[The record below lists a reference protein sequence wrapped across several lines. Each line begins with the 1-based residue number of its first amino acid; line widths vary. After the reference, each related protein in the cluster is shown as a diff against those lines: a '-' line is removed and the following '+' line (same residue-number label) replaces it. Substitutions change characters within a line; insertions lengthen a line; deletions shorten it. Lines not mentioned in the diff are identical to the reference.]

1 MDSYAKDKIQ
11 ENNDPQRKPYNIIT
25 NNCATFA
32 EDVISQDEA
41 IEKPWILIHTPINT
55 VSEYQK
61 NGNARINY
69 NSKTD
74 DTSW

>member
-1 MDSYAKDKIQ
+1 MG
-11 ENNDPQRKPYNIIT
+11 T
-25 NNCATFA
+25 TFVDIA
-32 EDVISQDEA
+32 GDVISQDET
-41 IEKPWILIHTPINT
+41 IEKTWILIHTPINT

-61 NGNARINY
+61 NGNAKINY